1 MNRYKRQKKK
11 TMIKIQRLQLYINIW
26 NRMIYGMIF
35 SINFKSFFTIYFERN
50 RIIISLIPQIN
61 KQNAKKIIS

>member
-11 TMIKIQRLQLYINIW
+11 TMIKIQRLQHYINIW
-26 NRMIYGMIF
+26 NRMIYGMSF